1 MIEKLFMRKID
12 NEITILLK
20 AMKDVQDGIFTVS
33 QASNFYSI
41 SPADLVKIVA
51 EVEEYERWLKRVE
64 IGQRVKYAD

>member
-12 NEITILLK
+12 DEITILLK

>member
-12 NEITILLK
+12 DEITILLK

-33 QASNFYSI
+33 QASNFYSV